1 MGLQALK
8 GKKLKKKTVRARA
21 RTGLAGVPIDKG
33 FNAVKDY
40 FHLQVDRK
48 DCVSQVKTWVKK
60 NFPDASKYILANPE
74 YKFTMTHHAATAFW
88 YNNDLHKNN
97 DADNNTAKDFLNHL
111 FDRMIP
117 LIDEGKILYKEKQ
130 QERKAQSNVIM
141 LSPQEKLTRKINNT
155 IMQELL
161 ELEDKWID
169 GEDATINIYD
179 RFKFHGLTNT
189 AISHVKPMIEGWLL
203 DYEDAYYK
211 RCDQAVEGYSHLKRS
226 VLNQRIKICTA
237 MLEDLER
244 IRSATKASRN
254 VKIKRPTSIDK
265 QVAKVQYKK
274 EDNDF
279 KIVSINPIQIPLKT
293 RLYAFNTKS
302 KMIIEYVTESV
313 NGFEISGSTIKNFSK
328 VSSRTVCLRKP
339 LDFLPI
345 VLQKT
350 PKQINDAWQTLKT
363 KTKVPNGRI
372 NKDTIL
378 LRVLDK

>member
-1 MGLQALK
+1 MSLTALK
-8 GKKLKKKTVRARA
+8 GKKTKKKVLRARA
-21 RTGLAGVPIDKG
+21 RTGLAGIPVDKG

-60 NFPDASKYILANPE
+60 NFPQPSKYILANPE
-74 YKFTMTHHAATAFW
+74 YHFSMTHHAATAFW
-88 YNNDLHKNN
+88 YNNDLYKNN
-97 DADNNTAKDFLNHL
+97 DADGNTAKEFLNNL
-111 FDRMIP
+111 FDKMIP
-117 LIDEGKILYKEKQ
+117 LIEKGKVIYEEKQ
-130 QERKAQSNVIM
+130 KANNIVSI
-141 LSPQEKLTRKINNT
+141 SPAVKLMRKINNT

-161 ELEDKWID
+161 DLEDKWID
-169 GEDATINIYD
+169 GDDATINIYD
-179 RFKFHGLTNT
+179 RFKYHGLTNT

-226 VLNQRIKICTA
+226 ALNHRIKVCKA

-244 IRSATKASRN
+244 IRSATKATRN
-254 VKIKRPTSIDK
+254 VKVKRPKSVDK

-279 KIVSINPIQIPLKT
+279 KIVSINPIQIPTKS

-302 KMIIEYVTESV
+302 KMVIEYITESV

-328 VSSRTVCLRKP
+328 GLSRTICLRKP

-350 PKQINDAWQTLKT
+350 PKQIDAAWQTLKT

>member
-1 MGLQALK
+1 MSLTALK
-8 GKKLKKKTVRARA
+8 GRKTKKKVIRARA
-21 RTGLAGVPIDKG
+21 RTGLAGIPIDKG

-40 FHLQVDRK
+40 FHLQVDKK

-60 NFPDASKYILANPE
+60 NFPEPAKYILANPE
-74 YKFTMTHHAATAFW
+74 YHFSMTHHGATAFW
-88 YNNDLHKNN
+88 YNNDLYKNN
-97 DADNNTAKDFLNHL
+97 DADGDIAKDFLNNL
-111 FDRMIP
+111 FDKMIP
-117 LIDEGKILYKEKQ
+117 LIEKGKVIYEEKQ
-130 QERKAQSNVIM
+130 KANNVISI
-141 LSPQEKLTRKINNT
+141 SPAVRLMRKINNT

-161 ELEDKWID
+161 DLEDKWID
-169 GEDATINIYD
+169 GDDATINIYD
-179 RFKFHGLTNT
+179 RFKYHGLTNT

-226 VLNQRIKICTA
+226 TLNHRIKVCKA

-244 IRSATKASRN
+244 IRSATKATRN
-254 VKIKRPTSIDK
+254 VKVKRPKAVDK
-265 QVAKVQYKK
+265 QVARVQYKK
-274 EDNDF
+274 EDNDY
-279 KIVSINPIQIPLKT
+279 KIVSINPIQIPTKT

-302 KMIIEYVTESV
+302 KMVIEYVTESV

-328 VSSRTVCLRKP
+328 GLSRTICLRKP

-350 PKQINDAWQTLKT
+350 PKQIDAAWQTLKT

>member
-1 MGLQALK
+1 MSLTALK
-8 GKKLKKKTVRARA
+8 GKKTKKKVLRARA
-21 RTGLAGVPIDKG
+21 RTGLAGIPVDKG

-60 NFPDASKYILANPE
+60 NFPEPSKYILANPE
-74 YKFTMTHHAATAFW
+74 YHFSMTHHAATAFW
-88 YNNDLHKNN
+88 YNNDLYKNN
-97 DADNNTAKDFLNHL
+97 DADGNTAKEFLNNL
-111 FDRMIP
+111 FDKMIP
-117 LIDEGKILYKEKQ
+117 LIEKGKVIYEEKQ
-130 QERKAQSNVIM
+130 KANNIVSI
-141 LSPQEKLTRKINNT
+141 SPAVKLMRKINNT

-161 ELEDKWID
+161 DLEDKWID
-169 GEDATINIYD
+169 GDDATINIYD
-179 RFKFHGLTNT
+179 RFKYHGLTNT

-203 DYEDAYYK
+203 DYEDAYHK
-211 RCDQAVEGYSHLKRS
+211 RCEQAVEGYSHLKRS
-226 VLNQRIKICTA
+226 TLNHRIKVCKA

-244 IRSATKASRN
+244 IRSATKATRN
-254 VKIKRPTSIDK
+254 VKVKRPKSVDK

-279 KIVSINPIQIPLKT
+279 KIVSINPIQIPTKS

-302 KMIIEYVTESV
+302 KMVIEYITESV

-328 VSSRTVCLRKP
+328 GLSRTICLRKP
-339 LDFLPI
+339 LDFLPV

-350 PKQINDAWQTLKT
+350 PKQIDAAWQTLKT

>member
-1 MGLQALK
+1 MSLTALK
-8 GKKLKKKTVRARA
+8 GKKSKKKVLRARA
-21 RTGLAGVPIDKG
+21 RTGLAGIPVDKG

-40 FHLQVDRK
+40 FHLQVDKK

-60 NFPDASKYILANPE
+60 NFPQPAKYILANPE
-74 YKFTMTHHAATAFW
+74 YHFSMTHHAATAFW
-88 YNNDLHKNN
+88 YNNDLYKNN
-97 DADNNTAKDFLNHL
+97 DADGDNAKEFLNNL

-117 LIDEGKILYKEKQ
+117 LIDKGKVIYEEKQ
-130 QERKAQSNVIM
+130 KANNIVSI
-141 LSPQEKLTRKINNT
+141 SPAVKLMRKINNT

-161 ELEDKWID
+161 DLEDKWID
-169 GEDATINIYD
+169 GDDATINIYD
-179 RFKFHGLTNT
+179 RFKYHGLTNT

-203 DYEDAYYK
+203 DYEDAYHK
-211 RCDQAVEGYSHLKRS
+211 RCEQAVEGYSHLKRS
-226 VLNQRIKICTA
+226 TLNHRIKVCKA

-254 VKIKRPTSIDK
+254 VKVKRPKSVDK

-279 KIVSINPIQIPLKT
+279 KIVSINPIQIPTKT

-302 KMIIEYVTESV
+302 KMVIEYVTESV

-328 VSSRTVCLRKP
+328 GSSRTICLRKP

-350 PKQINDAWQTLKT
+350 PKQIDVAWQTLKT

>member
-8 GKKLKKKTVRARA
+8 GKKTKKKVLRARA

-33 FNAVKDY
+33 FDAVKDY
-40 FHLQVDRK
+40 FHLQVDKK
-48 DCVSQVKTWVKK
+48 DCISQIKTWIKK
-60 NFPDASKYILANPE
+60 NFPQPSKYILANPE
-74 YKFTMTHHAATAFW
+74 YHFTMTHHAATAFW
-88 YNNDLHKNN
+88 YNNDLNKTVES
-97 DADNNTAKDFLNHL
+97 DKAADFLSHL
-111 FDRMIP
+111 FDKMIP
-117 LIDEGKILYKEKQ
+117 LIEKGKVFYKEKQ
-130 QERKAQSNVIM
+130 AERKAKSNIITI
-141 LSPQEKLTRKINNT
+141 SPQEKLVNKINNT

-169 GEDATINIYD
+169 GDEATINIYD
-179 RFKFHGLTNT
+179 RFKYHGLTNT

-203 DYEDAYYK
+203 DYEDAYHK

-226 VLNQRIKICTA
+226 TLNQRIKICTA

-254 VKIKRPTSIDK
+254 VKIKRPKSVDK

-279 KIVSINPIQIPLKT
+279 KIVSINPIQIPTKT

-302 KMIIEYVTESV
+302 KMIIEYVTESP
-313 NGFEISGSTIKNFSK
+313 NGFEISGSTIKNISTGL
-328 VSSRTVCLRKP
+328 SRTICLRKP

-350 PKQINDAWQTLKT
+350 PKQINDAWETLKT

>member
-1 MGLQALK
+1 MSLTALK
-8 GKKLKKKTVRARA
+8 GKKTKKKVLRARA
-21 RTGLAGVPIDKG
+21 RTGLAGIPVDKG

-48 DCVSQVKTWVKK
+48 DCVSQVKTWIKK
-60 NFPDASKYILANPE
+60 NFPEPSKYILANPE
-74 YKFTMTHHAATAFW
+74 YHFSMTHHAATAFW
-88 YNNDLHKNN
+88 YNNDLYKNN
-97 DADNNTAKDFLNHL
+97 DADGNTAKEFLNNL
-111 FDRMIP
+111 FDKMIP
-117 LIDEGKILYKEKQ
+117 LIEKGKVIYEEKQ
-130 QERKAQSNVIM
+130 KANNIVSI
-141 LSPQEKLTRKINNT
+141 SPAVKLMRKINNT

-161 ELEDKWID
+161 DLEDKWID
-169 GEDATINIYD
+169 GDDATINIYD
-179 RFKFHGLTNT
+179 RFKYHGLTNT

-226 VLNQRIKICTA
+226 TLNHRIKVCKA

-244 IRSATKASRN
+244 IRSATKATRN
-254 VKIKRPTSIDK
+254 VKVKRPKSVDK

-279 KIVSINPIQIPLKT
+279 KIVSINPIQIPTKS

-302 KMIIEYVTESV
+302 KMVIEYITESV

-328 VSSRTVCLRKP
+328 GLSRTICLRKP

-350 PKQINDAWQTLKT
+350 PKQIDAAWQTLKT